1 MGSATVIEKHRE
13 LWVDS
18 SMRGGWKED
27 ERNFLILE
35 LLKPTGEVD
44 AIKHA
49 NSNDFFHS
57 SLLAN
62 GRLALS
68 VWAFGISGRSGCPCL
83 TKLLGELVSCSVGMA
98 DQSGHRHSAIGK
110 SSHSHH

>member
-1 MGSATVIEKHRE
+1 MGSAPAIEKNQE

-18 SMRGGWKED
+18 SVRGGWKEG
-27 ERNFLILE
+27 ERKVLILE

-57 SLLAN
+57 SLLAK

-68 VWAFGISGRSGCPCL
+68 VWAFGISGRSDCPCL
-83 TKLLGELVSCSVGMA
+83 TKLLCELVSCSAGMA
-98 DQSGHRHSAIGK
+98 DQSGHRHSVIGK
-110 SSHSHH
+110 SSRSHH